1 MRTVKLD
8 NSKGELGAKFPGWV
22 KSREGWISI
31 FRKLF
36 SAEQIKDQKSV
47 DLHIVETRVLKGK
60 HSRNVL
66 FRSQNGKEY
75 ADTCSLKLLQRKP

>member
-1 MRTVKLD
+1 MMLG
-8 NSKGELGAKFPGWV
+8 NSKGELRAEFPRLV
-22 KSREGWISI
+22 KSREGWMSI
-31 FRKLF
+31 FRKLLGT
-36 SAEQIKDQKSV
+36 EQIKDQKSV